1 MQLKITLGHF
11 SLLFDSESHKS
22 KAGSQRTEVTFHLPC
37 VVCDSESHKSEA
49 GRTRANSLYGECDGS
64 FFFSEAVAGLMSVT
78 LETFRPQCSFTAKT
92 CPLCFCIMKIICQ
105 HFEIPFVIKRVMLDT
120 VRIFA
125 NYS

>member
-49 GRTRANSLYGECDGS
+49 GTKRAEL
-64 FFFSEAVAGLMSVT
+64 T
-78 LETFRPQCSFTAKT
+78 LR
-92 CPLCFCIMKIICQ
+92 
-105 HFEIPFVIKRVMLDT
+105 RV
-120 VRIFA
+120 
-125 NYS
+125 